1 MREAILKATDAHKE
15 AILKTYEQLHALP
28 EWGLEEYKT
37 SAYIKEWLRD
47 ADIPTRE
54 LAATGLVAE
63 LVGDEPGPVVGL
75 RVDIDALPFK
85 NEAGETYYVHACGHD
100 AHTAMGLW
108 VLKVLKEL
116 NLVKRGQVRVIF
128 QPAEERLVGARNMI
142 TAGAAAGLDEL
153 YGVHIRPVQEAR
165 LGQAAPAL
173 WQGGSTVA
181 ELTVTG
187 KAAHGAR
194 PHLGVNAIDGA
205 TLAIMAINSI
215 WANPTQQW
223 SAKVT
228 KITGGGVA
236 SNIIPDRAIFTVDM
250 RAETDSVMDE
260 IIEKVRVAGEGGALA
275 VGGKAEMNILGAVPA
290 AQYDQELINNLAVA
304 ITEVLGPEGLI
315 PPIKS
320 PGSDDFHEF
329 KKADP
334 RLKAAFLALG
344 ADATPGLH
352 DPQMRLAT
360 DSLLIGTRILV
371 FALAQRVRSGG

>member
-142 TAGAAAGLDEL
+142 AAGVASELDEL
-153 YGVHIRPVQEAR
+153 YGVHIRPIQEAR

-250 RAETDSVMDE
+250 RAETDSVMEE
-260 IIEKVRVAGEGGALA
+260 IIGKVRVAGEGGALA

-290 AQYDQELINNLAVA
+290 AQYDQELIDNLAVA

>member
-142 TAGAAAGLDEL
+142 AAGAATGLDEL
-153 YGVHIRPVQEAR
+153 YGVHIRPIQEAR

-187 KAAHGAR
+187 RAAHGAR

-260 IIEKVRVAGEGGALA
+260 IIGKVRVAGEGGALA
-275 VGGKAEMNILGAVPA
+275 VGGKAEMSILGAVPA
-290 AQYDQELINNLAVA
+290 AQYDQELIDNLAVA

-371 FALAQRVRSGG
+371 FALAQRVGLAG

>member
-250 RAETDSVMDE
+250 RAETDSVMEE
-260 IIEKVRVAGEGGALA
+260 IIGKVRVAGEGGALA

-290 AQYDQELINNLAVA
+290 AQYDQELIDNLAVA

>member
-1 MREAILKATDAHKE
+1 MRAAILTATEAYNE

-28 EWGLEEYKT
+28 EWGLEEHKT
-37 SAYIKEWLRD
+37 SAYIKEWLQE
-47 ADIPTRE
+47 ADIPVRE
-54 LAATGLVAE
+54 FTATGLVAE
-63 LVGDEPGPVVGL
+63 LVGDEQGPVVGL

-100 AHTAMGLW
+100 AHTTMGLW

-116 NLVKRGQVRVIF
+116 NLVKRGRVRVVF

-142 TAGAAAGLDEL
+142 AAGAATGLDEL
-153 YGVHIRPVQEAR
+153 YGVHIRPIQEAR
-165 LGQAAPAL
+165 LGQAAAAL

-187 KAAHGAR
+187 RAAHGAR
-194 PHLGVNAIDGA
+194 PHLGINAIDGA

-236 SNIIPDRAIFTVDM
+236 SNIIPDRATFTVDM
-250 RAETDSVMDE
+250 RAEADSLMEE
-260 IIEKVRVAGEGGALA
+260 IIGKVRAAVEGGALS
-275 VGGKAEMNILGAVPA
+275 VGGKAEMHILGAVPA
-290 AQYDQELINNLAVA
+290 AQYDQESIDNLAVA
-304 ITEVLGPEGLI
+304 IAAVLGPEGLI

-352 DPQMRLAT
+352 DPHMRLAT
-360 DSLLIGTRILV
+360 DSLLIGTRILTL
-371 FALAQRVRSGG
+371 ALAQRVGLAG

>member
-142 TAGAAAGLDEL
+142 AAGVASELDEL
-153 YGVHIRPVQEAR
+153 YGVHIRPIQEAR

-260 IIEKVRVAGEGGALA
+260 IIGKVRVAGEGGALA
-275 VGGKAEMNILGAVPA
+275 VGGKAEMSILGAVPA
-290 AQYDQELINNLAVA
+290 AQYDQELIDNLAVA

>member
-1 MREAILKATDAHKE
+1 MREAILTATDAHKE

-47 ADIPTRE
+47 ADIPVRE
-54 LAATGLVAE
+54 LTATGLVAE

-108 VLKVLKEL
+108 VLRVLKEL

-142 TAGAAAGLDEL
+142 AAGAATGLDEL
-153 YGVHIRPVQEAR
+153 YGVHIRPIQEAR

-187 KAAHGAR
+187 RAAHGAR

-260 IIEKVRVAGEGGALA
+260 IIGKVRVAGEGGALA

-290 AQYDQELINNLAVA
+290 AQYDQELIDNLAVA

-371 FALAQRVRSGG
+371 FALAQRVGLAG

>member
-142 TAGAAAGLDEL
+142 AAGVASELDEL
-153 YGVHIRPVQEAR
+153 YGVHIRPIQEAR

-250 RAETDSVMDE
+250 RAETDSVMEE
-260 IIEKVRVAGEGGALA
+260 IIGKVRVAGEGGALA
-275 VGGKAEMNILGAVPA
+275 VGGKAEMSILGAVPA
-290 AQYDQELINNLAVA
+290 AQYDQELIDNLAVA